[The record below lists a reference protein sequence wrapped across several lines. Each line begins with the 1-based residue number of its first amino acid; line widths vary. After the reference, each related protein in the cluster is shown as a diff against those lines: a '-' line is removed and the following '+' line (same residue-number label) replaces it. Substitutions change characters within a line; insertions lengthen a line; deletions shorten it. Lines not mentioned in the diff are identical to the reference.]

1 MGPDGHAPSPASWRR
16 WSRYVDEALEAGA
29 VGVSSGLIYAPGVH
43 AAPDEV
49 AALVAAAARRDGL
62 YATHMRNESAGV
74 LDSLDEAISTTRVP
88 PASWPAVPRASRS
101 RTSRPAPGPSGARPT
116 R

>member
-1 MGPDGHAPSPASWRR
+1 MVRH
-16 WSRYVDEALEAGA
+16 VDEALEAGA

-49 AALVAAAARRDGL
+49 AALVAAVARRDGL

-74 LDSLDEAISTTRVP
+74 LDALDEAISTTRL
-88 PASWPAVPRASRS
+88 AGELAG
-101 RTSRPAPGPSGARPT
+101 RPARLQVSHLKAGARAVWGT
-116 R
+116 ADALVERI